1 MNRPSPLDTQGP
13 QELQPCISSITNGER
28 HRTCCCESEQR
39 CLIAVRYAT
48 RRMIAA
54 GLGAQEVYLRLA
66 AGAGWSGVDEAEQ
79 ERGAPFDLGWPG
91 GVAEGLD
98 VEP

>member
-1 MNRPSPLDTQGP
+1 LTRSP
-13 QELQPCISSITNGER
+13 ELQPCISSITNGER

-91 GVAEGLD
+91 GLAEGLD